1 MLGLLEYSLQRIM
14 TSQTKNQYPGLPK
27 PITKLTVEQDLKLRL
42 LYDNLIKPDTQKED
56 IITVFMALQ
65 EQAFVLSNSLTN
77 LVEKWPKRPL
87 VPVTTSGEKPP
98 SGILYVIK
106 DSTST

>member
-1 MLGLLEYSLQRIM
+1 M
-14 TSQTKNQYPGLPK
+14 
-27 PITKLTVEQDLKLRL
+27 EQDLKLRL
-42 LYDNLIKPDTQKED
+42 LYDNLVKPETQKED

-87 VPVTTSGEKPP
+87 VPVTTNGEKPP
-98 SGILYVIK
+98 YGILYVIK